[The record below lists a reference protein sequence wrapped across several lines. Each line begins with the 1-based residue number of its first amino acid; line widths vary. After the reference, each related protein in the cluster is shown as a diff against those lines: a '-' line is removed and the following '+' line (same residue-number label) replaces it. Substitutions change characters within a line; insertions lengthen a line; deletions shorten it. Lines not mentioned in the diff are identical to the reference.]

1 MAFVRKQIKNLL
13 LLKIYMIVGFNVTDL
28 EASQEENVQG
38 DLQINYNPEIRSV
51 EKTSVNAF
59 DEEVAK
65 IYYSFSVDYEADGEI
80 GAQIKLSGNVLW
92 KGNTDE
98 IVEAWDENQQLPEKI
113 NAPLMNDMYR
123 KLISE
128 AVGVADTLNLLPPV
142 PTPQV
147 K

>member
-1 MAFVRKQIKNLL
+1 M
-13 LLKIYMIVGFNVTDL
+13 TDL

-38 DLQINYNPEIRSV
+38 DLQINYTPEIKSV
-51 EKTSVNAF
+51 ERTTVNAF
-59 DEEVAK
+59 EEEVAK
-65 IYYSFSVDYEADGEI
+65 IYYSFSVDYEADGEV

-98 IVEAWDENQQLPEKI
+98 IVEAWEEDQQLPEKI

>member
-1 MAFVRKQIKNLL
+1 
-13 LLKIYMIVGFNVTDL
+13 MIVGFNVTEL

-38 DLQINYNPEIRSV
+38 DLQINYTPEIEDV
-51 EKTSVNAF
+51 ETADVNAF
-59 DEEVAK
+59 EEPVAK
-65 IYYSFSVDYEADGEI
+65 IYYSFTVDYDANGQT
-80 GAQIKLSGNVLW
+80 GAQTKLSGNVLW
-92 KGNTDE
+92 KGDTEE
-98 IVEAWDENQQLPEKI
+98 IVKAWEENGQLPGSI

-147 K
+147 QN

>member
-1 MAFVRKQIKNLL
+1 
-13 LLKIYMIVGFNVTDL
+13 MIVGFNVTDL

-38 DLQINYNPEIRSV
+38 DLQINYTPEIESV
-51 EKTSVNAF
+51 EKTTVNAF
-59 DEEVAK
+59 EEEVAK
-65 IYYSFSVDYEADGEI
+65 IYYSFTVDYEANGEV

-98 IVEAWDENQQLPEKI
+98 IVEAWEENQQLPEKI

>member
-1 MAFVRKQIKNLL
+1 
-13 LLKIYMIVGFNVTDL
+13 MIVGFNVTDL

-38 DLQINYNPEIRSV
+38 DLQINYTPEIKSV
-51 EKTSVNAF
+51 ERTTVNAF
-59 DEEVAK
+59 EEEVAK
-65 IYYSFSVDYEADGEI
+65 IYYSFSVDYEADGKV

-98 IVEAWDENQQLPEKI
+98 IVEAWEENQQLPEKI

>member
-1 MAFVRKQIKNLL
+1 
-13 LLKIYMIVGFNVTDL
+13 MIVGFNVTDL

-38 DLQINYNPEIRSV
+38 DLQINYTPEIKSV

-59 DEEVAK
+59 EEEVAK
-65 IYYSFSVDYEADGEI
+65 IYYSFSVDYEADGQV

-92 KGNTDE
+92 KGNTEE
-98 IVEAWDENQQLPEKI
+98 IVEAWEENQQLPEKI

>member
-1 MAFVRKQIKNLL
+1 M
-13 LLKIYMIVGFNVTDL
+13 TDL

-38 DLQINYNPEIRSV
+38 DLQINYTPEIKSV
-51 EKTSVNAF
+51 ERTTVNAF
-59 DEEVAK
+59 EEEVAK
-65 IYYSFSVDYEADGEI
+65 IYYSFSVDYEADGEV

-98 IVEAWDENQQLPEKI
+98 IVEAWEENQQLPEKI

-147 K
+147 N

>member
-1 MAFVRKQIKNLL
+1 
-13 LLKIYMIVGFNVTDL
+13 MIVGFNVTDL

-38 DLQINYNPEIRSV
+38 DLQINYTPEIEEV

-65 IYYSFSVDYEADGEI
+65 IYYNFSVDYDADGET
-80 GAQIKLSGNVLW
+80 GAQIKLSGNILW
-92 KGNTDE
+92 KGNVDE
-98 IVEAWDENQQLPEKI
+98 IVETWEEDQQLPEKI

-142 PTPQV
+142 PTPKVQ
-147 K
+147 

>member
-38 DLQINYNPEIRSV
+38 DLQINYTPEIKSV

>member
-1 MAFVRKQIKNLL
+1 
-13 LLKIYMIVGFNVTDL
+13 MIVGFNVTDL

-38 DLQINYNPEIRSV
+38 DLQINYTPEIKSV
-51 EKTSVNAF
+51 ERTTVNAF
-59 DEEVAK
+59 EEEVAK
-65 IYYSFSVDYEADGEI
+65 IYYSFSVDYEADGEV

-98 IVEAWDENQQLPEKI
+98 IVEAWEENQQLPEKI

-147 K
+147 N

>member
-38 DLQINYNPEIRSV
+38 DLQINYTPEIRSV

>member
-1 MAFVRKQIKNLL
+1 ML

-38 DLQINYNPEIRSV
+38 DLQINYTPEIKSV

>member
-1 MAFVRKQIKNLL
+1 MAFVRKQIKDLL

-38 DLQINYNPEIRSV
+38 DLQINYTPEIKSA

-98 IVEAWDENQQLPEKI
+98 VVEAWDENQQLPEKI

>member
-1 MAFVRKQIKNLL
+1 
-13 LLKIYMIVGFNVTDL
+13 MIVGFNVTDL

-38 DLQINYNPEIRSV
+38 DLQINYTPEIKSV

-59 DEEVAK
+59 DEEVTK
-65 IYYSFSVDYEADGEI
+65 IYYSFSVDYEADGEV

-98 IVEAWDENQQLPEKI
+98 IVEAWEENQQLPEKI

>member
-1 MAFVRKQIKNLL
+1 
-13 LLKIYMIVGFNVTDL
+13 MIVGFNVTDL

-38 DLQINYNPEIRSV
+38 DLQINYTPEIKSV
-51 EKTSVNAF
+51 ERTTVNAF
-59 DEEVAK
+59 EEEVAK
-65 IYYSFSVDYEADGEI
+65 IYYSFSVDYEADGEV

-98 IVEAWDENQQLPEKI
+98 IVEAWEEDQQLPEKI